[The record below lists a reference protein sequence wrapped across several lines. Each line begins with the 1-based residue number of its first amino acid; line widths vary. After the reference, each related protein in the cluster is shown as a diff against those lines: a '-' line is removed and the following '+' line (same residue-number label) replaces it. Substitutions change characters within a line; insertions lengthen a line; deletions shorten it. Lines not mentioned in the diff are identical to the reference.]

1 MKQQRM
7 VSNAEDLCAEAGVD
21 TLDELGALLTDLKFE
36 IIVRPD
42 VGTGADLELYAPAK
56 GRGQGEYWP
65 LSWPELQQSILDFE
79 TLIEEEAEEIRQ
91 SIEEPDKPP
100 VILPTL
106 TGSQRLHL
114 IQGRKYALGDYM
126 ADARDAQ
133 CWFAPERYTRG
144 DLLLSVLKT
153 QPPVLLC
160 IERARTKPKGPS
172 INVGTRGLYFHRLV
186 PVHVIEQRAG
196 VTLPQAPATLR
207 KKVAAAVLD
216 AIATELS
223 NPTAWL
229 DSAVG
234 GRSGAGCRIPTGV
247 QAAALMAAP
256 SVCQACGRDYGA
268 LLDGRG
274 IAGLEVHDLGGLA
287 RSSDNTNGDDTDPQS
302 DRRAE
307 LSAKTLK
314 ALRKLAMAAG
324 FAAEEVSTADRDE
337 IIESLICDEL
347 AAEDNGNNDIPPEE
361 DDEYGPFTGAEGHT
375 QIEQKNWNRPQAMYT
390 PVHRAGS
397 VGDDEADEDEGVML
411 DAVMGRDDEM
421 NRFAVLC
428 GGCHLL
434 THSVGSPSVETVKL
448 AWRPACP
455 RCGAHPPNA
464 ILWGLPAG
472 PVDDPYV
479 TYGGCDVDGDPA
491 KWHCTGC
498 GLQWGR

>member
-21 TLDELGALLTDLKFE
+21 NLDELGGLLTDLKFE

-42 VGTGADLELYAPAK
+42 VGTGADLELYAPTK

-65 LSWPELQQSILDFE
+65 LSWPELQQSMFDFE

-91 SIEEPDKPP
+91 SIEEPDNPP

-114 IQGRKYALGDYM
+114 IQGRPWKYALGDFM
-126 ADARDAQ
+126 ADARDGH
-133 CWFAPERYTRG
+133 CWFASKRFTRG
-144 DLLLSVLKT
+144 DLLLSVLET

-160 IERARTKPKGPS
+160 LERARAKPKGHS
-172 INVGTRGLYFHRLV
+172 IDVGAFGLYFDRLV

-196 VTLPQAPATLR
+196 VTLPHAPATLR

-223 NPTAWL
+223 NPTDWL

-247 QAAALMAAP
+247 QAVVLMAAHG
-256 SVCQACGRDYGA
+256 VCQACGRDFGA
-268 LLDGRG
+268 LFDGRG

-287 RSSDNTNGDDTDPQS
+287 NSSDNTNGDGTDPQS
-302 DRRAE
+302 ERRAE
-307 LSAKTLK
+307 LSAMTLK
-314 ALRKLAMAAG
+314 ALRKFAMAAG
-324 FAAEEVSTADRDE
+324 FAAEEVATADRDE
-337 IIESLICDEL
+337 IIESLLCDEV
-347 AAEDNGNNDIPPEE
+347 NGANWTAPEE
-361 DDEYGPFTGAEGHT
+361 DDEYGPFTGAEGHP
-375 QIEQKNWNRPQAMYT
+375 QFEQKNWNRPQVRYT
-390 PVHRAGS
+390 PEHRAGS
-397 VGDDEADEDEGVML
+397 LGDDEAEEDKDVIG
-411 DAVMGRDDEM
+411 DAVMGSDDEID
-421 NRFAVLC
+421 RFAVLC

-434 THSVGSPSVETVKL
+434 AHSVGSPSVETIRL

-472 PVDDPYV
+472 PMDDPHV
-479 TYGGCDVDGDPA
+479 TYGGCDVDGHPA
-491 KWHCTGC
+491 QWHCTDC
-498 GLQWGR
+498 GFQWGR

>member
-21 TLDELGALLTDLKFE
+21 TLDELGRLLTDLKFE

-42 VGTGADLELYAPAK
+42 VGTGADLELYAPTK

-65 LSWPELQQSILDFE
+65 LSWPELQQSMFDFE
-79 TLIEEEAEEIRQ
+79 TLLEEEEEWRR
-91 SIEEPDKPP
+91 SREKPNNPP

-106 TGSQRLHL
+106 ASSQRLHL
-114 IQGRKYALGDYM
+114 IQGRPWKYALGDYM
-126 ADARDAQ
+126 ADARDGEY
-133 CWFAPERYTRG
+133 WFAPERYTRG

-160 IERARTKPKGPS
+160 LERARTKPKGPS

-196 VTLPQAPATLR
+196 VTLPHAPATLR

-223 NPTAWL
+223 NPTDWL
-229 DSAVG
+229 DPG
-234 GRSGAGCRIPTGV
+234 IWPRSGAGCRIPTGV
-247 QAAALMAAP
+247 QAAALMAAQG
-256 SVCQACGRDYGA
+256 VCKACGSNYGA
-268 LLDGRG
+268 LLRGRG
-274 IAGLEVHDLGGLA
+274 IAALEVHDLYALVS
-287 RSSDNTNGDDTDPQS
+287 SSDNTDDHEADPQA
-302 DRRAE
+302 DLRAE
-307 LSAKTLK
+307 LSAKTLA
-314 ALRKLAMAAG
+314 ALRKLAIAAG
-324 FAAEEVSTADRDE
+324 FATEEVATADRDE
-337 IIESLICDEL
+337 VIESLI
-347 AAEDNGNNDIPPEE
+347 
-361 DDEYGPFTGAEGHT
+361 
-375 QIEQKNWNRPQAMYT
+375 
-390 PVHRAGS
+390 
-397 VGDDEADEDEGVML
+397 ADEVG
-411 DAVMGRDDEM
+411 AVMDREDEM
-421 NRFAVLC
+421 ERFAVLC

-434 THSVGSPSVETVKL
+434 AHSVGSPSVETIRL

-472 PVDDPYV
+472 PVDDPHV
-479 TYGGCDVDGDPA
+479 TYGGCVVDGDPA
-491 KWHCTGC
+491 RWHCTDC